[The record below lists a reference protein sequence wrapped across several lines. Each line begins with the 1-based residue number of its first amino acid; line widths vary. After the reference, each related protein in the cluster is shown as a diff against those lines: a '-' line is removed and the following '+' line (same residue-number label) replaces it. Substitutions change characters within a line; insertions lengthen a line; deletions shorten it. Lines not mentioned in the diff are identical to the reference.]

1 MGKCLVPR
9 YDTPVPTSSA
19 AQVEQRLLQRQES
32 TKVRKASMSEP
43 PTDDGGAEAAEA
55 AKAAVKELV
64 GDKARTV
71 AQKLA
76 DLHEV
81 RA

>member
-1 MGKCLVPR
+1 MPA
-9 YDTPVPTSSA
+9 SSV

-43 PTDDGGAEAAEA
+43 PTDGGGAEAAEAAEA